1 LISTNKA
8 SAMRGEEIV
17 LKMKDPP
24 AEAFGGG

>member
-1 LISTNKA
+1 LNSTIRA

-17 LKMKDPP
+17 LKKKNPP